1 MHDPCAV
8 SIFCAFNPPARADVL
23 AVACDVQQCIAA
35 LDFFATVF
43 IFCVASPDS
52 DEGQMAYARDV
63 G

>member
-1 MHDPCAV
+1 MHYRARLW
-8 SIFCAFNPPARADVL
+8 SAHRADVV
-23 AVACDVQQCIAA
+23 AVARDAQQRIDD

-43 IFCVASPDS
+43 IFCFASPDS